1 MSMDA
6 LAQSLRSQFLHRPF
20 GIIQFWGFA
29 VVRPND
35 QCFELV
41 SVHHEADRLD
51 LVFVHESRQGLA
63 SVLSVWGAEG
73 LTMTGGSLQIATA
86 QRLRLEATEAH
97 LEGGQFRIKTQQ
109 GEGLWPLSTRPA
121 LRLAQ

>member
-1 MSMDA
+1 MDA
-6 LAQSLRSQFLHRPF
+6 FAESVRSQFLHKPF

-35 QCFELV
+35 QFFELV

-51 LVFVHESRQGLA
+51 LVFVHESRHGLA
-63 SVLSVWGAEG
+63 SVLSIWGADG
-73 LTMTGGSLQIATA
+73 VVVKDGSLHIAHA
-86 QRLRLEATEAH
+86 QRLSLDATEAS
-97 LEGGQFRIKTQQ
+97 LEGNQFRIKTAQ
-109 GEGLWPLSTRPA
+109 GEGLWPLSTKPA

>member
-1 MSMDA
+1 MDA
-6 LAQSLRSQFLHRPF
+6 LAESVRSQFLHQPF
-20 GIIQFWGFA
+20 GIVQFWGFA

-35 QCFELV
+35 QVFELV

-51 LVFVHESRQGLA
+51 LVFVHESRHGLA
-63 SVLSVWGAEG
+63 SVLSIWGAEG
-73 LTMTGGSLQIATA
+73 LTITDGRLQIATA
-86 QRLRLEATEAH
+86 QRLRLDATEAS
-97 LEGGQFRIKTQQ
+97 LEGGQFRIKTEQ